1 MRAYI
6 DSDIFIWQLRG
17 EKKASR
23 FLKKMR
29 DSEEYELW
37 TGALQRAEIVFFMK
51 SDEIESTE
59 LLLSQFHTA
68 PVDHRII
75 DTAGMIFRKW
85 YSTHGIDIND
95 AILAATSLET
105 GGHIFTLNKKHYP
118 MPDVIV
124 KRAW

>member
-6 DSDIFIWQLRG
+6 DSDILIWQLRG
-17 EKKASR
+17 EKKASK

-29 DSEEYELW
+29 DSVEYELW

-59 LLLSQFHTA
+59 LLLSLFHTA

-85 YSTHGIDIND
+85 YPTHGIDIND
-95 AILAATSLET
+95 AILAATSFET
-105 GGHIFTLNKKHYP
+105 GGHIFTLNNKHYP

>member
-6 DSDIFIWQLRG
+6 DSDILIWQLRG
-17 EKKASR
+17 EKKASK

-29 DSEEYELW
+29 DSAEYELW

-59 LLLSQFHTA
+59 LLLSLFHTA

-85 YSTHGIDIND
+85 YPTHGIDIND

-105 GGHIFTLNKKHYP
+105 GGHIFTLNKKQYP
-118 MPDVIV
+118 ITQ
-124 KRAW
+124 